1 MTYTENAH
9 KIPVVETEGL
19 VIGAGP
25 AGVAAAYTAAHLG
38 AKTVI
43 VEALGALGG
52 IATSGMM
59 SHWTGSCGSRLYHKI
74 LADSASLRDGE
85 LHGKIMSEIDPERLK
100 YQFLKMLS
108 DEGVKIYLYTLASEV
123 IMEGN
128 RVKGVIIENKEGRT
142 AVLAHT
148 VIDCSGDG
156 DIAAKAGVPYF
167 MGREGDGKMQP
178 ATGLILFGLRNHL
191 RRKIRGLQAFAFHRN
206 FLGENPR
213 PRRQLQHVHV
223 PV

>member
-1 MTYTENAH
+1 MVYTENARTLS
-9 KIPVVETEGL
+9 VVETEVL

-74 LADSASLRDGE
+74 LADSAALRDGE
-85 LHGKIMSEIDPERLK
+85 LHGKIMCEIDPEQLK

-128 RVKGVIIENKEGRT
+128 RVKGVVIENKEGRT
-142 AVLAHT
+142 AVFAHT

-156 DIAAKAGVPYF
+156 DIAAKAGRAVFY
-167 MGREGDGKMQP
+167 GTRG
-178 ATGLILFGLRNHL
+178 
-191 RRKIRGLQAFAFHRN
+191 RRKNAAGNADVQGRRGGYGTCGA
-206 FLGENPR
+206 
-213 PRRQLQHVHV
+213 VTV
-223 PV
+223 V

>member
-9 KIPVVETEGL
+9 KIPVVETEVL

-100 YQFLKMLS
+100 
-108 DEGVKIYLYTLASEV
+108 
-123 IMEGN
+123 
-128 RVKGVIIENKEGRT
+128 
-142 AVLAHT
+142 
-148 VIDCSGDG
+148 
-156 DIAAKAGVPYF
+156 
-167 MGREGDGKMQP
+167 
-178 ATGLILFGLRNHL
+178 
-191 RRKIRGLQAFAFHRN
+191 
-206 FLGENPR
+206 
-213 PRRQLQHVHV
+213 
-223 PV
+223 